1 MLRRTLIAF
10 SLLACATSQAA
21 DYNCSVTPKDDILMT
36 PDSVQVIGSSGDLK
50 ITPSGEISFNGKNIA
65 ATEAQKQQAI
75 RYQTAIRNDLPWI
88 KQESEKK
95 LAASRVTMDNVVV
108 KVLGSDSNIRNRLT
122 KLEKELNGQINQIIE
137 TRPNGYV
144 FHHEA
149 MKTVE
154 AKGRQL
160 VNESLGGILQDSI
173 NEMGHKQLL
182 SGGDA
187 SKALQGM
194 LGNLEGLQQEVESE
208 WKKQEKSFQQFGQ
221 QVCSKVTSIEQQ
233 RISLL
238 NSIKNN

>member
-10 SLLACATSQAA
+10 SLFACATSQAA
-21 DYNCSVTPKDDILMT
+21 DYNCAVTPKDDIFMT
-36 PDSVQVIGSSGDLK
+36 PENVQVIGRSGDLN
-50 ITPSGEISFNGKNIA
+50 ITPNGDITFNGKNIV
-65 ATEAQKQQAI
+65 ATDEQKQKAI
-75 RYQTAIRNDLPWI
+75 RYQAAIRNDLPWI
-88 KQESEKK
+88 KLESEQK
-95 LAASRVTMDNVVV
+95 LATSKQTLDKVVARVI
-108 KVLGSDSNIRNRLT
+108 GSDSNVRNRLT
-122 KLEKELNGQINQIIE
+122 KLEKELNGQIDQIIE

-149 MKTVE
+149 MKQVE

-173 NEMGHKQLL
+173 NEMGRKQLL

-187 SKALQGM
+187 NQALQGV
-194 LGNLEGLQQEVESE
+194 LGNLGGLQQELDTE

-221 QVCSKVTSIEQQ
+221 QVCSKVTSLEQQ

-238 NSIKNN
+238 NSVKK

>member
-21 DYNCSVTPKDDILMT
+21 DYNCSVTPKDDIVMT
-36 PDSVQVIGSSGDLK
+36 PESVQVIGASGDLK
-50 ITPSGEISFNGKNIA
+50 ITPNGDITLNGKNVA

-75 RYQTAIRNDLPWI
+75 RYQAAIRQDLPWI

-95 LAASRVTMDNVVV
+95 LSTSRETIDKVVV
-108 KVLGSDSNIRNRLT
+108 KVVGSDSNIRNRLT

-137 TRPNGYV
+137 TRPSDYV

-154 AKGRQL
+154 AKGREL

-173 NEMGHKQLL
+173 NEMGRKQLL

-187 SKALQGM
+187 NKALQGM
-194 LGNLEGLQQEVESE
+194 LGNLGGLQQELESE

-233 RISLL
+233 RVSLL
-238 NSIKNN
+238 NSIKSS

>member
-21 DYNCSVTPKDDILMT
+21 DYNCSVTPKDDIVMT
-36 PDSVQVIGSSGDLK
+36 PDSIQVIGSSGDLK
-50 ITPSGEISFNGKNIA
+50 ITPTGEITLNGKNIA
-65 ATEAQKQQAI
+65 PTEAQKQQAI
-75 RYQTAIRNDLPWI
+75 RYQTAIRSDLPWI

-95 LAASRVTMDNVVV
+95 LATSRATMDKVVV
-108 KVLGSDSNIRNRLT
+108 KVIGSDSNIRNRLT

-144 FHHEA
+144 FHHTA

-173 NEMGHKQLL
+173 NEMGRKQLL
-182 SGGDA
+182 SGGDP
-187 SKALQGM
+187 SKALQGV
-194 LGNLEGLQQEVESE
+194 LGNLGGLQQELESE
-208 WKKQEKSFQQFGQ
+208 WKNQEKSFQQFGQ

-238 NSIKNN
+238 NSIKSN

>member
-21 DYNCSVTPKDDILMT
+21 DYNCSVTPKDDIFMT
-36 PDSVQVIGSSGDLK
+36 PESVQVMYRSGDLK
-50 ITPSGEISFNGKNIA
+50 ITPDGDITLNGNNIA
-65 ATEAQKQQAI
+65 ATETQKQQAI
-75 RYQTAIRNDLPWI
+75 RYQSMIRSDLPWI

-95 LAASRVTMDNVVV
+95 LSTSRETIDKVVV
-108 KVLGSDSNIRNRLT
+108 KVIGGDSNIRNRLT
-122 KLEKELNGQINQIIE
+122 KLEKELNGQIDQIIE

-154 AKGRQL
+154 TKGRQL

-173 NEMGHKQLL
+173 NEMGRKQLL

-187 SKALQGM
+187 SK
-194 LGNLEGLQQEVESE
+194 
-208 WKKQEKSFQQFGQ
+208 
-221 QVCSKVTSIEQQ
+221 
-233 RISLL
+233 SLARDVG
-238 NSIKNN
+238 

>member
-36 PDSVQVIGSSGDLK
+36 PDNVQVIGRSGDLK
-50 ITPSGEISFNGKNIA
+50 ITPSGEITFNGKNIA

-95 LAASRVTMDNVVV
+95 LADSRVTMDKMVV
-108 KVLGSDSNIRNRLT
+108 KVIGSDSNIRNRLT

-154 AKGRQL
+154 VKGRQL
-160 VNESLGGILQDSI
+160 INESLGGILQDSI
-173 NEMGHKQLL
+173 NEMGRKQLL

-194 LGNLEGLQQEVESE
+194 LGNLGGLQQELESE
-208 WKKQEKSFQQFGQ
+208 WKNQEKSFQQFGQ

-233 RISLL
+233 RVSLL